1 MIDNIFKVVLD
12 LSISASFLIL
22 IVLILRPLA
31 KLKFAPKFR
40 VYLWIMV
47 IIKLMLPFNFSTSF
61 SVYNLLPDIN
71 PTGYTYQNIDTAP
84 INEADNSFI
93 DNYYGNGTSFD
104 NTIYPIEDNLNL
116 NITDSNI
123 SSDNESTVIIDNSI
137 DSMPKANNNV
147 KWIITESFFNI
158 LSLIWIIGF
167 VSLLTVYLIINLL
180 FYMRVKALPF
190 SVSSTAKQY
199 INLWSAKLNIKYEI
213 RVKETSLVKVPAVY
227 GFIRPILLFPRG
239 IENSIGDE
247 ELSAIVLHELSHIK
261 RKDTVLGIVSLFTKF
276 VHWFNPFVWY
286 GFSLLK
292 NDIEASCDSMVL
304 NSLDT
309 DKHKA
314 YGMTLLK
321 LSSQSPREIS
331 LLGMTGI
338 LEGKKKIKDRIKE
351 ITLFKKKGYTVS
363 IGAAVILLAIGIF
376 FLSGAMDK
384 NAAKENGDN
393 ANVNTSKETVASPE
407 INENTNNDEKF
418 SSIIDLDDYDLLSKY
433 PNRPI
438 IDDDKLISL
447 KNWLNSY
454 INSLDSMDQAVYK
467 ALQSINLSS
476 KEVPNYITWHEFG
489 RKVDGNKLSLFVW
502 AYTVD
507 CKDLLASLNIPVRI
521 DMIKTS
527 SDKYIVLDTHVA
539 SKFSYYANDLNKI
552 MEEFS
557 DDIMDIH
564 NTDIIKNLN
573 EKVLELDKKAL
584 EAIEKENIPANDQGI
599 YIDGYLS
606 ELTQKGK
613 FDSAS
618 IRISGDAIKSYL
630 QASNRRY
637 IPIYQSND
645 TDLIKDVFEI
655 INDESLWGEF
665 VDGTGSASGQLN
677 DIVNLSLSLVF
688 NSKEGM
694 VYIGLNINPENRKM
708 YAECIWHR
716 TGSGK
721 TVKLL
726 SCEDTN
732 LYPILVKKIFDIN
745 IDSYWRLSGNLDR
758 KYFACYSIKDSYSI
772 NETLYINA
780 IFDNT
785 EGQIESSTQNI
796 SGWLKMSNEKDVLS
810 WDNIKVELP
819 IENSTLLQKNII
831 KVNLENSGIKPG
843 IYTIEGKLGDYTINK
858 FEVEIKGL

>member
-1 MIDNIFKVVLD
+1 MIDNIIKVVLD

-292 NDIEASCDSMVL
+292 NE
-304 NSLDT
+304 NSLPYSFP
-309 DKHKA
+309 K
-314 YGMTLLK
+314 
-321 LSSQSPREIS
+321 S
-331 LLGMTGI
+331 
-338 LEGKKKIKDRIKE
+338 
-351 ITLFKKKGYTVS
+351 V
-363 IGAAVILLAIGIF
+363 
-376 FLSGAMDK
+376 
-384 NAAKENGDN
+384 
-393 ANVNTSKETVASPE
+393 
-407 INENTNNDEKF
+407 
-418 SSIIDLDDYDLLSKY
+418 
-433 PNRPI
+433 
-438 IDDDKLISL
+438 LIS
-447 KNWLNSY
+447 
-454 INSLDSMDQAVYK
+454 
-467 ALQSINLSS
+467 
-476 KEVPNYITWHEFG
+476 
-489 RKVDGNKLSLFVW
+489 
-502 AYTVD
+502 
-507 CKDLLASLNIPVRI
+507 
-521 DMIKTS
+521 
-527 SDKYIVLDTHVA
+527 
-539 SKFSYYANDLNKI
+539 
-552 MEEFS
+552 
-557 DDIMDIH
+557 
-564 NTDIIKNLN
+564 
-573 EKVLELDKKAL
+573 
-584 EAIEKENIPANDQGI
+584 
-599 YIDGYLS
+599 
-606 ELTQKGK
+606 
-613 FDSAS
+613 
-618 IRISGDAIKSYL
+618 
-630 QASNRRY
+630 
-637 IPIYQSND
+637 
-645 TDLIKDVFEI
+645 
-655 INDESLWGEF
+655 
-665 VDGTGSASGQLN
+665 
-677 DIVNLSLSLVF
+677 
-688 NSKEGM
+688 
-694 VYIGLNINPENRKM
+694 
-708 YAECIWHR
+708 
-716 TGSGK
+716 
-721 TVKLL
+721 
-726 SCEDTN
+726 
-732 LYPILVKKIFDIN
+732 
-745 IDSYWRLSGNLDR
+745 
-758 KYFACYSIKDSYSI
+758 
-772 NETLYINA
+772 
-780 IFDNT
+780 
-785 EGQIESSTQNI
+785 
-796 SGWLKMSNEKDVLS
+796 
-810 WDNIKVELP
+810 
-819 IENSTLLQKNII
+819 
-831 KVNLENSGIKPG
+831 
-843 IYTIEGKLGDYTINK
+843 
-858 FEVEIKGL
+858 